1 VKVIPSCGKIS
12 QWGGYMNNIIEKKLR
27 DCKIIISFVYVDG
40 THGKK
45 YELTTVLVKDDE
57 NMGLPV
63 AFSVSNR
70 SDQTIQE
77 VIFKALREK

>member
-1 VKVIPSCGKIS
+1 
-12 QWGGYMNNIIEKKLR
+12 
-27 DCKIIISFVYVDG
+27 
-40 THGKK
+40 
-45 YELTTVLVKDDE
+45 
-57 NMGLPV
+57 V

>member
-1 VKVIPSCGKIS
+1 
-12 QWGGYMNNIIEKKLR
+12 MNNIIEKKLR

-57 NMGLPV
+57 NMWLPV

>member
-40 THGKK
+40 THGTK

-57 NMGLPV
+57 NMWH
-63 AFSVSNR
+63 FQFQI
-70 SDQTIQE
+70 DQIRLFKKL
-77 VIFKALREK
+77 FKALREK

>member
-1 VKVIPSCGKIS
+1 
-12 QWGGYMNNIIEKKLR
+12 MNNIIEKKLR

-40 THGKK
+40 THGTK

-63 AFSVSNR
+63 AFTVSKR
-70 SDQTIQE
+70 SAQTSQQ